1 MGLIDANRLG
11 MVLAVMMAGW
21 HAIWAT
27 VHAAGHGQ
35 ALMDF
40 VFRIHGLKSDVV
52 VEPFN
57 AGQAALLVV
66 STAITGYVTG
76 ALAGLIWNGLASWGF
91 RGKAGVAHR
100 A

>member
-21 HAIWAT
+21 
-27 VHAAGHGQ
+27 HAAGHGQ

-76 ALAGLIWNGLASWGF
+76 ALAGLVWNGLASWGF